1 MNDNNSTKLIE
12 QLAAKFGTT
21 TEYLWGVLLRQAPID
36 STINLIQIAL
46 VMLFGWFLYKTHK
59 RLMKKD
65 GDGNYARNSY
75 EKYEMGATLPMVI
88 GAIVF
93 AILIF
98 VSFLCIPDIING
110 YFNPEYWAL
119 NKILST
125 LTNQ

>member
-1 MNDNNSTKLIE
+1 MNDNTTKLLE

-21 TEYLWGVLLRQAPID
+21 TEYLWRVLLKQAPID
-36 STINLIQIAL
+36 STINLIQIGL

-65 GDGNYARNSY
+65 GEGDYAKTYY
-75 EKYEMGATLPMVI
+75 EKYEAGAVIPMVI

-93 AILIF
+93 AIFFLA
-98 VSFLCIPDIING
+98 SFFCIPDVING

-119 NKILST
+119 DKILSS
-125 LTNQ
+125 LSYKK

>member
-1 MNDNNSTKLIE
+1 MNDNTTKLLE

-21 TEYLWGVLLRQAPID
+21 TEYLWMVLLRQAPID

-65 GDGNYARNSY
+65 GEGNYAKTYY
-75 EKYEMGATLPMVI
+75 EKYEAGAVIPMVI
-88 GAIVF
+88 GAIIF
-93 AILIF
+93 AIFFLA
-98 VSFLCIPDIING
+98 SFFCIPDVING

-119 NKILST
+119 DKILSSFSDK
-125 LTNQ
+125 N